1 MAIPH
6 PRISFICPNFNRADY
21 VEQTLDS
28 LRAQEDPRWEAV
40 VVDDGSTDG
49 SPAMIEAVAAVD
61 SRIRFYRRSR
71 EPKGACTCRNE
82 AVTLAHGDLLVFLD
96 TDDLVTPE
104 CVHQRVTIMDAKP
117 ELDFAIFPA
126 TLFRD
131 KPGDLNIW
139 WNIDNGR
146 PLLERQF
153 HQDAI
158 CQGTGPVFRKEAFL
172 RVGGWDESLA
182 LWQDIDLFFRL
193 FIQGYQYDI
202 CFDHPADLHIRKH
215 DASLSRGNFFTRA
228 KQRSRVRV
236 LEAVLDLLRRSSM
249 AQWVRESRFMLAEIL
264 SGCARSRLFDL
275 CEEVL
280 DLDREHQVF
289 TKSEK
294 RLLQVY
300 LVTYRFRLYRLPLW
314 SKQLET
320 RFNKGFNAR
329 GFIGAYGFEAPLITT
344 CSLNS

>member
-1 MAIPH
+1 MALPV

-21 VEQTLDS
+21 VVQTLDS
-28 LRAQEDPRWEAV
+28 LRAQRDPRWEAV
-40 VVDDGSTDG
+40 VVDDGSTDD
-49 SPAMIEAVAAVD
+49 SPAMIEAAAAVD

-96 TDDLVTPE
+96 TDDLVTPD
-104 CVHQRVTIMDAKP
+104 CVRQRVAMMDTAP

-131 KPGDLNIW
+131 QPGDLNLW

-158 CQGTGPVFRKEAFL
+158 CQGTGPVFRKESFL

-182 LWQDIDLFFRL
+182 LWQDIDLFFRFL
-193 FIQGYQYDI
+193 IQGYLYEI
-202 CFDHPADLHIRKH
+202 CFDHPADLHIRRH
-215 DASLSRGNFFTRA
+215 DASLSRGNFFTRP
-228 KQRSRVRV
+228 KQQSRVRV
-236 LEAVLDLLRRSSM
+236 LETVLDLLRRSDTP
-249 AQWVRESRFMLAEIL
+249 QWIRESRFMLAEIF

-275 CEEVL
+275 CQEVL

-289 TKSEK
+289 TKAEK
-294 RLLQVY
+294 WVLQVY
-300 LVTYRFRLYRLPLW
+300 LVTYRLRLYRLPLW
-314 SKQLET
+314 SKHLET
-320 RFNKGFNAR
+320 RFNKAFNAR
-329 GFIGAYGFEAPLITT
+329 SSIGAYGMDTPLVAA
-344 CSLNS
+344 C

>member
-1 MAIPH
+1 MSISA

-21 VEQTLDS
+21 VVQTLDS

-40 VVDDGSTDG
+40 VVDDGSTDD
-49 SPAMIEAVAAVD
+49 SPAMIEAAAAVD

-104 CVHQRVTIMDAKP
+104 CVRQRVAMMDTEP

-131 KPGDLNIW
+131 QPGDLNLW

-158 CQGTGPVFRKEAFL
+158 CQGTGPVFRKESFL

-182 LWQDIDLFFRL
+182 LWQDIDLFFRML
-193 FIQGYQYDI
+193 IQGYRYKI
-202 CFDHPADLHIRKH
+202 CFDHPADLHIRRH
-215 DASLSRGNFFTRA
+215 DSSLSRGNFFARP
-228 KQRSRVRV
+228 KQVSRVSV
-236 LEAVLDLLRRSSM
+236 LQTALDLLRRSDMS
-249 AQWVRESRFMLAEIL
+249 QWVRESRFMLAEIF
-264 SGCARSRLFDL
+264 SGGARSRQFDL
-275 CEEVL
+275 CQGVL
-280 DLDREHQVF
+280 DLDREYQVC
-289 TKSEK
+289 TSAEE
-294 RLLQVY
+294 RLLRAY
-300 LVTYRFRLYRLPLW
+300 LRTYRFRLYRFPLW
-314 SKQLET
+314 SRHLET
-320 RFNKGFNAR
+320 RFNQAFDAR
-329 GFIGAYGFEAPLITT
+329 GYIGAYGMDTPLVVAR
-344 CSLNS
+344 